1 MDFLKLYDSAEM
13 TAEVTGQL
21 REANRK
27 LELADSFVP
36 RDKSAVPTPKSSSG
50 ACSTDAPEPSPDSP
64 KRVVRRESPRRGMR
78 LHSSMP
84 HRPQTVKHDSGL
96 EADRKKAAIV
106 EDLQSALESAKE
118 LAGFPEH
125 LLPFV
130 DEVTSACSRLH
141 AELEWLRECA
151 RMTSPEVE
159 VYAAGL
165 NSQLCHKIWT

>member
-64 KRVVRRESPRRGMR
+64 KRVVRQESPRRGMR

-106 EDLQSALESAKE
+106 EDLQSALETAKE

-125 LLPFV
+125 LLPLV

-141 AELEWLRECA
+141 AELEWLRQ
-151 RMTSPEVE
+151 SPLV
-159 VYAAGL
+159 VF
-165 NSQLCHKIWT
+165 I